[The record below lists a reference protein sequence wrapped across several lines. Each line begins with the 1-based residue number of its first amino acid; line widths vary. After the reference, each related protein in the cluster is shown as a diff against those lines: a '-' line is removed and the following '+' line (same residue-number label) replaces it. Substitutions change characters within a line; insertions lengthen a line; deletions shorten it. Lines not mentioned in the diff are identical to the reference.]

1 MSHETRDLSCS
12 HTALDTDCTMVAVL
26 EMGKSMWMLNAIV
39 PGMER
44 RPLKKLPVNKDGLLS
59 QLHSWRDEAEKSSGC
74 RISRICLSYEA
85 GRDGF
90 WLAHWLQD
98 NGIETHVMHP
108 ISVPVKREHRRAKT
122 DRLDCQLLLRAYF
135 GWLRGEEHYCR
146 MVAVP
151 TDEQQDARRMSR
163 ERKRLVKAQTKLLN
177 QLKAMFTELGIHD
190 FDPGLKKAP
199 EYLEGLRAPNGN
211 PILPNALAEIRR
223 TMDALAF
230 YRGQI
235 AAVEEQRKEK
245 IAQDQ
250 QSEHHIMVEQLATIR
265 GLGLDTSD
273 MLASEIFF
281 RQIPNRRALARYG
294 GLTGSPDE
302 SGQKRREKGL
312 ARAGNI
318 RVRNGLIQFA
328 WRFLKFQPDS
338 ELARWF
344 RQRTVGGPVD
354 IRKKMI
360 VALARK
366 LLVALWKFVT
376 HGEVPEG
383 VILNPAT

>member
-1 MSHETRDLSCS
+1 MSHETDELSCS
-12 HTALDTDCTMVAVL
+12 RTALDMDCTMVVVL
-26 EMGKSMWMLNAIV
+26 EMGKFTWMLNAIV
-39 PGMER
+39 PGVDR
-44 RPLKKLPVNKDGLLS
+44 WSLKKLSVNKDGLLS
-59 QLHSWRDEAEKSSGC
+59 QLHSWRDEAEKKSGC

-98 NGIETHVMHP
+98 HGIEAHVMHP

-122 DRLDCQLLLRAYF
+122 DRLDCQLLLRAYL

-163 ERKRLVKAQTKLLN
+163 ERRRLVKAQTKLLN

-190 FDPGLKKAP
+190 FNPGLKRAP
-199 EYLEGLRAPNGN
+199 ECLEELRAPNGKSI
-211 PILPNALAEIRR
+211 PPNALAEIRR

-235 AAVEEQRKEK
+235 AAVEEQRKER

-250 QSEHHIMVEQLATIR
+250 QSEHHTMVEQLATIR

-273 MLASEIFF
+273 MLASELFF

-312 ARAGNI
+312 ARAGNM
-318 RVRNGLIQFA
+318 RVRNGLIQLA

-344 RQRTVGGPVD
+344 RQRTVGGPVG

-383 VILNPAT
+383 VNLNPAT

>member
-1 MSHETRDLSCS
+1 MHQETLELNCS
-12 HTALDTDCTMVAVL
+12 RTSLALDSTLVVAV
-26 EMGKSMWMLNAIV
+26 EMSLSTWLVCAEV
-39 PGMER
+39 PGLER
-44 RPLKKLPVNKDGLLS
+44 RAMKKMSVDEAELLS
-59 QLHSWRDEAEKSSGC
+59 QLHRWRDEAEKRLDC
-74 RISRICLSYEA
+74 RVSRICVAYEA

-90 WLAHWLQD
+90 WLARFLRGS
-98 NGIETHVMHP
+98 GIEAHVMHP

-163 ERKRLVKAQTKLLN
+163 ERKRLVKAQTKLIN

-211 PILPNALAEIRR
+211 PIPPNALAEIRR

-273 MLASEIFF
+273 MLASEVFF

-294 GLTGSPDE
+294 GLMGSPDE
-302 SGQKRREKGL
+302 SGQKRREKRL

-344 RQRTVGGPVD
+344 RQRTVGGPVG

>member
-1 MSHETRDLSCS
+1 MSHETDELSCS
-12 HTALDTDCTMVAVL
+12 RTALDMDCTMVVVL
-26 EMGKSMWMLNAIV
+26 EMGKFTWMLNAIV
-39 PGMER
+39 PGVDR
-44 RPLKKLPVNKDGLLS
+44 RSLKKLSVNKDGLLS
-59 QLHSWRDEAEKSSGC
+59 QLHSWRDEAEKKSGC

-98 NGIETHVMHP
+98 HGIEAHVMHP

-122 DRLDCQLLLRAYF
+122 DRLDCQLLLRAYL
-135 GWLRGEEHYCR
+135 GWLRGEKHYCR

-163 ERKRLVKAQTKLLN
+163 ERRRLVKAQTKLLN

-190 FDPGLKKAP
+190 FNPGLKRAP
-199 EYLEGLRAPNGN
+199 ECLEELRAPNGKSI
-211 PILPNALAEIRR
+211 PPNALAEIRR

-235 AAVEEQRKEK
+235 AAVEEQRKER

-250 QSEHHIMVEQLATIR
+250 QSEHHTMVEQLATIR

-273 MLASEIFF
+273 MLASELFF
-281 RQIPNRRALARYG
+281 RQIPNRRALAHYG
-294 GLTGSPDE
+294 GLAGSPDE

-312 ARAGNI
+312 ARAGNM
-318 RVRNGLIQFA
+318 RVRNGLIQLA

-344 RQRTVGGPVD
+344 RQRTVGGPVG

-383 VILNPAT
+383 VNLNPAT

>member
-1 MSHETRDLSCS
+1 MSHETDELSCS
-12 HTALDTDCTMVAVL
+12 RTAQDTDCTMVVVL
-26 EMGKSMWMLNAIV
+26 EMGKFTWMLNAIV
-39 PGMER
+39 PGMDR
-44 RPLKKLPVNKDGLLS
+44 RPLKKLPVSKDGLLS
-59 QLHSWRDEAEKSSGC
+59 QLHSWRDEAEKKSGC

-98 NGIETHVMHP
+98 YGIEAHVMHP
-108 ISVPVKREHRRAKT
+108 ISVPVKREHRLAKM
-122 DRLDCQLLLRAYF
+122 DRLDCQLLLRAYL

-190 FDPGLKKAP
+190 FNPGLKRAP
-199 EYLEGLRAPNGN
+199 ECLEELRAPNGKSI
-211 PILPNALAEIRR
+211 PPNALAEIRR

-235 AAVEEQRKEK
+235 AAVEEQRKER

-250 QSEHHIMVEQLATIR
+250 QSEHHTMVEQLATIR

-273 MLASEIFF
+273 MLASELFF
-281 RQIPNRRALARYG
+281 RQIPNRRALVRYG
-294 GLTGSPDE
+294 GLTGPPDE

-312 ARAGNI
+312 ARAGNM
-318 RVRNGLIQFA
+318 RVRNGLIQLA

-344 RQRTVGGPVD
+344 RQRTVGGPVG

-360 VALARK
+360 VAVTRK

>member
-1 MSHETRDLSCS
+1 MSHETDELSCS
-12 HTALDTDCTMVAVL
+12 RTALDTDCTMVVVL
-26 EMGKSMWMLNAIV
+26 EMGKFTWMLNAIV
-39 PGMER
+39 PGVDR
-44 RPLKKLPVNKDGLLS
+44 RPLKKLSVNKDGLLS
-59 QLHSWRDEAEKSSGC
+59 QLHSWRDEAEKKSGC

-98 NGIETHVMHP
+98 HGIEAHVMHP

-122 DRLDCQLLLRAYF
+122 DRLDCQLLLRAYL

-163 ERKRLVKAQTKLLN
+163 EHRRLVKAQTKLLN

-190 FDPGLKKAP
+190 FNPGLKRAP
-199 EYLEGLRAPNGN
+199 ECLEELRAPNGKSI
-211 PILPNALAEIRR
+211 PPNALAEIRR

-235 AAVEEQRKEK
+235 TAVEEQRKER

-250 QSEHHIMVEQLATIR
+250 QSEHHTMVEQLATIR

-273 MLASEIFF
+273 MLASGNYPATLF
-281 RQIPNRRALARYG
+281 
-294 GLTGSPDE
+294 SE
-302 SGQKRREKGL
+302 SGSDMFFWELHAKVRKWRAELGKC
-312 ARAGNI
+312 RAGSGYVWICRQN
-318 RVRNGLIQFA
+318 RHPPFHSEVRHLQVLG
-328 WRFLKFQPDS
+328 
-338 ELARWF
+338 
-344 RQRTVGGPVD
+344 
-354 IRKKMI
+354 I
-360 VALARK
+360 V
-366 LLVALWKFVT
+366 V
-376 HGEVPEG
+376 
-383 VILNPAT
+383 

>member
-1 MSHETRDLSCS
+1 MSHETDELSCS
-12 HTALDTDCTMVAVL
+12 RTALDMDCTMVVVL
-26 EMGKSMWMLNAIV
+26 EMGKFMWMLNAIV
-39 PGMER
+39 PGVDR
-44 RPLKKLPVNKDGLLS
+44 RSLKKLSVNKDGLLS
-59 QLHSWRDEAEKSSGC
+59 QLHSWRDEAEKKSGC

-98 NGIETHVMHP
+98 HGIEAHVMHP

-122 DRLDCQLLLRAYF
+122 DRLDCQLLLRAYL

-163 ERKRLVKAQTKLLN
+163 ERRRLVKAQTKLLN

-190 FDPGLKKAP
+190 FNPGLKRVP
-199 EYLEGLRAPNGN
+199 ECLEELRAPNGKSI
-211 PILPNALAEIRR
+211 PPNALAEIRR

-235 AAVEEQRKEK
+235 AAVEEQRKER

-250 QSEHHIMVEQLATIR
+250 QSEHHTMVEQLATIR
-265 GLGLDTSD
+265 GLGRDTSD
-273 MLASEIFF
+273 MLASELFF

-312 ARAGNI
+312 AQAGNM
-318 RVRNGLIQFA
+318 RVRNGLIQLA

-344 RQRTVGGPVD
+344 RQRTVGGPVG

>member
-1 MSHETRDLSCS
+1 MSHETDELSCS
-12 HTALDTDCTMVAVL
+12 RTVLDTDCTMVAVL
-26 EMGKSMWMLNAIV
+26 EVGKSTWMLNAIV
-39 PGMER
+39 PGMDR
-44 RPLKKLPVNKDGLLS
+44 RSLKKLPVNKDGLLS
-59 QLHSWRDEAEKSSGC
+59 QLHSWRDEAEKKSGC

-98 NGIETHVMHP
+98 NGIEAHVMHP

-122 DRLDCQLLLRAYF
+122 DRLDCQLLLRAYL

-163 ERKRLVKAQTKLLN
+163 ERRKLVKAQTKLLN

-190 FDPGLKKAP
+190 FNPGLKKAP
-199 EYLEGLRAPNGN
+199 ECLEELRAPNGK
-211 PILPNALAEIRR
+211 PIPPNALAEIRR
-223 TMDALAF
+223 TMDSLAF
-230 YRGQI
+230 CRGQI
-235 AAVEEQRKEK
+235 AAVEEQRKER

-250 QSEHHIMVEQLATIR
+250 QSEHHTMVEQLATIR

-312 ARAGNI
+312 ARAGNM
-318 RVRNGLIQFA
+318 RVRNGLIQLA
-328 WRFLKFQPDS
+328 WRFLMFQPDS

-344 RQRTVGGPVD
+344 RHRTVGGPVG

-383 VILNPAT
+383 VNLNPAT

>member
-1 MSHETRDLSCS
+1 MSHETDELSCS
-12 HTALDTDCTMVAVL
+12 RTALDMDCTMVVVL
-26 EMGKSMWMLNAIV
+26 EMGKFTWMLNAIV
-39 PGMER
+39 PGMAR
-44 RPLKKLPVNKDGLLS
+44 RSLKKLSVNKDGLLS
-59 QLHSWRDEAEKSSGC
+59 QLHSWRDEAEKKSGS

-98 NGIETHVMHP
+98 HGIEAHVMHP

-122 DRLDCQLLLRAYF
+122 DRLDCQLLLRAYL

-163 ERKRLVKAQTKLLN
+163 ERRRLVKAQTKLLN

-190 FDPGLKKAP
+190 FNPGLKRAP
-199 EYLEGLRAPNGN
+199 ECLEELRAPNGK
-211 PILPNALAEIRR
+211 PIPPNALAEIRR

-235 AAVEEQRKEK
+235 AAVEEQRKER

-250 QSEHHIMVEQLATIR
+250 QSEHHTMVEQLATIR

-273 MLASEIFF
+273 MLASELFF

-312 ARAGNI
+312 ARAGNM
-318 RVRNGLIQFA
+318 RVRNGLIQLA

-344 RQRTVGGPVD
+344 RQRTVGGPVG

>member
-1 MSHETRDLSCS
+1 MSHETDELSCS
-12 HTALDTDCTMVAVL
+12 RTALDMDCTMVVVL
-26 EMGKSMWMLNAIV
+26 EMGKFMWMLNAIV
-39 PGMER
+39 PGVDR
-44 RPLKKLPVNKDGLLS
+44 RSLKKLSVNKDGLLS
-59 QLHSWRDEAEKSSGC
+59 QLHSWRDEAEKKSGC

-98 NGIETHVMHP
+98 HGIEAHVMHP

-122 DRLDCQLLLRAYF
+122 DRLDCQLLLRAYL

-163 ERKRLVKAQTKLLN
+163 ERRRLVKAQTKLLN

-190 FDPGLKKAP
+190 FNPGLKRAP
-199 EYLEGLRAPNGN
+199 ECLEELRAPNGKSI
-211 PILPNALAEIRR
+211 PPNALAEIRR

-235 AAVEEQRKEK
+235 AAVEEQRKER

-250 QSEHHIMVEQLATIR
+250 QSEHHTMVEQLATIR
-265 GLGLDTSD
+265 GLGRDTSD
-273 MLASEIFF
+273 MLASELFF

-312 ARAGNI
+312 ARAGNM
-318 RVRNGLIQFA
+318 RVRNGLIQLA

-344 RQRTVGGPVD
+344 RQRTVGGPVG

-383 VILNPAT
+383 VNLNPAT

>member
-1 MSHETRDLSCS
+1 MSHETDELSCS
-12 HTALDTDCTMVAVL
+12 RTALDMDCTMVVVL
-26 EMGKSMWMLNAIV
+26 EMGKFTWMLNAIV
-39 PGMER
+39 PGVAR
-44 RPLKKLPVNKDGLLS
+44 RSLKKLSVSKDGLLS
-59 QLHSWRDEAEKSSGC
+59 QLYSWRDEAEKKSGC

-98 NGIETHVMHP
+98 HGIEAHVMHP

-122 DRLDCQLLLRAYF
+122 DRLDCQLLLRAYL

-151 TDEQQDARRMSR
+151 TDEQQDAGRMSR
-163 ERKRLVKAQTKLLN
+163 ERRRLVKAQTKLLN

-190 FDPGLKKAP
+190 FNPGLKRAP
-199 EYLEGLRAPNGN
+199 ECLEELRAPNGKSI
-211 PILPNALAEIRR
+211 PPNALAEIRR

-235 AAVEEQRKEK
+235 AAVEEQRKER

-250 QSEHHIMVEQLATIR
+250 QSEHHTMVEQLATIR

-273 MLASEIFF
+273 MLASELFF

-312 ARAGNI
+312 ARAGNM
-318 RVRNGLIQFA
+318 RVRNGLIQLA

-344 RQRTVGGPVD
+344 RQRTVGGPVG

-383 VILNPAT
+383 VNLNPAT